1 MKAMRRISW
10 ALVLALGTTAR
21 MAAAGE
27 GPAAK
32 WQDGR
37 TSFEFEGAE
46 IGVSNR
52 MQIRFT
58 DTAPEG
64 DAGIDSFRLR
74 RARTLVDG
82 WLHSKTLRFE
92 LMVDWVD
99 SPIVEDLNLNWDA
112 TGRRALQIKVGQF
125 KVPFGRQE
133 LTSDTALQFVDR
145 SIVSAEFEKG
155 RDVGVQVW
163 GQVGSEKLEYRAGVF
178 NGNGRGRPT
187 NDDGRLQ
194 YDARLVFQPWTPAG
208 YSEGDFPSSSRPVLA
223 VGVNVEGDDTR
234 PRPGTAVTAPADA
247 VKRAVAGVDISFKL
261 RGFSVM
267 AEAFDR
273 RLTPLAGPSF
283 KSNGFQAQAGQFVL
297 TRRLEVAL
305 RWAQWDPSSLK
316 DDDERR
322 ELGAALSYFATPK
335 TLKLQ
340 ADYRRLRDAARG
352 RTDAEARVQVQFIF

>member
-1 MKAMRRISW
+1 MRRTLS
-10 ALVLALGTTAR
+10 
-21 MAAAGE
+21 AAALTLGVTVRIAAGGD
-27 GPAAK
+27 GPTAK
-32 WQDGR
+32 WEDGR
-37 TSFEFEGAE
+37 TSLAFDGAE

-58 DTAPEG
+58 ETAPEG
-64 DAGIDSFRLR
+64 EDGTGSFRPR

-82 WLHSKTLRFE
+82 WLHSKTIRFE

-99 SPIVEDLNLNWDA
+99 APIVEDLNLNWDA
-112 TGRRALQIKVGQF
+112 SGKRSFQVKVGQF

-155 RDVGVQVW
+155 RDVGVQLW
-163 GQVGSEKLEYRAGVF
+163 GLAAGEKLEYRAGLF
-178 NGNGRGRPT
+178 NGNGRGKPS
-187 NDDGRLQ
+187 NDDGKLQ
-194 YDARLVFQPWTPAG
+194 YDARVTVHPWGPAK
-208 YSEGDFPSSSRPVLA
+208 YSEGDPDATPKPLLS
-223 VGVNVEGDDTR
+223 VGANLEGDDTR
-234 PRPGTAVTAPADA
+234 PRPGAVVAASSDA
-247 VKRAVAGVDISFKL
+247 VARRVLGADVSLKF

-273 RLTPLAGPSF
+273 RLTPVAGPSF
-283 KSNGFQAQAGQFVL
+283 KSNGFHVQVGQFVRP
-297 TRRLEVAL
+297 RRLEAAL

-316 DDDERR
+316 ANDERR
-322 ELGAALSYFATPK
+322 ELGAGLSYYATPK

-352 RTDAEARVQVQFIF
+352 RTDGEARVQVQFIF